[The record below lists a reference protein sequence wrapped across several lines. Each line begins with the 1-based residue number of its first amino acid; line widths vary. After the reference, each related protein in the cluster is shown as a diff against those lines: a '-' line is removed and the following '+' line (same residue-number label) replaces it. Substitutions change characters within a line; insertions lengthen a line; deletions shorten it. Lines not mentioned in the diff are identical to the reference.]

1 MGGAWQPRLLLD
13 LLPKVFMMCSPCGH
27 SCISINAKPVRML
40 LLTEEIS
47 PIKPND
53 VAMCY
58 SCRTPAPPIS
68 MLIRAASLPGS
79 RGRVNYLNFA
89 NGLRNECH
97 NIEIGG
103 AGGESTMS
111 DALTIRCLPSLLGCL
126 VLLAKF
132 LPSTVWNPMEFRI
145 SPQFSLYP
153 FAWASTGWASPA
165 KEGGG
170 AGKRTRRDAASFI
183 SVCVG
188 K

>member
-1 MGGAWQPRLLLD
+1 MY
-13 LLPKVFMMCSPCGH
+13 SPCGH
-27 SCISINAKPVRML
+27 SCVIMNAKPFRLL
-40 LLTEEIS
+40 LLTEDIS
-47 PIKPND
+47 PIKPNE

-103 AGGESTMS
+103 AGGASTMS
-111 DALTIRCLPSLLGCL
+111 DALAIRCLPSLLGCL

-145 SPQFSLYP
+145 CPTVF
-153 FAWASTGWASPA
+153 
-165 KEGGG
+165 
-170 AGKRTRRDAASFI
+170 FI
-183 SVCVG
+183 SVRMGVDG
-188 K
+188 LGFPSKRGRGSGEANKT